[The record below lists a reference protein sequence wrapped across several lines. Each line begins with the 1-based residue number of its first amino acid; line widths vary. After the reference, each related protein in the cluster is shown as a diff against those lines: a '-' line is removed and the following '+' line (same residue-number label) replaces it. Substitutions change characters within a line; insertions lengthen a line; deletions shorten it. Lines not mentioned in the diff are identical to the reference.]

1 MSKRFKSPDSDPSG
15 LREPSKFLT
24 GELEAYFRRERYMAV
39 STWKGGAGNLAVRS
53 AQARR
58 AEIRRA
64 WSGKE
69 CLRRAELAQER
80 QWRLA
85 CRLAWSYGR

>member
-1 MSKRFKSPDSDPSG
+1 
-15 LREPSKFLT
+15 
-24 GELEAYFRRERYMAV
+24 MAI
-39 STWKGGAGNLAVRS
+39 STWKGGAGSSLVPG

-58 AEIRRA
+58 AGIRRA

>member
-1 MSKRFKSPDSDPSG
+1 
-15 LREPSKFLT
+15 
-24 GELEAYFRRERYMAV
+24 MAI
-39 STWKGGAGNLAVRS
+39 STWKGGGQLRPDRNI
-53 AQARR
+53 QARP
-58 AEIRRA
+58 AGIRRA
-64 WSGKE
+64 WSGEE